1 MKNAPRIPLH
11 PRLTAREE
19 PNVGTL
25 LLLAYR
31 RFNRELFSAL
41 DEAGHPDLKPKHGAV
56 LANLDAGGSRSTDL
70 AARAGMTKPAMGEL
84 VDELQELGYVRR
96 IADPHDRRAK
106 LVAPTPRGAAAIVL
120 AAQVLA
126 RIEARWQRELGKA
139 RFRDLMKGLEEMCG

>member
-1 MKNAPRIPLH
+1 MKTPAIPLH
-11 PRLTAREE
+11 PRLTARQQ

-41 DEAGHPDLKPKHGAV
+41 AGAGHPSLKPKHGAV
-56 LANLDAGGSRSTDL
+56 LANLDAGGSRSTEL

-84 VDELQELGYVRR
+84 INELESLGYVRR

-106 LVAPTPRGAAAIVL
+106 LVAPTPCGASAIVL
-120 AAQVLA
+120 AAQMLA
-126 RIEARWQRELGKA
+126 RIEARWQRQLGKDPYQEMIRA
-139 RFRDLMKGLEEMCG
+139 LELICR